1 MAGIIADPEWTKVP
15 VKDVKDRLTGKIDY
29 GNNRPIVAN
38 SPNVMRYWE
47 NHASYPFKSHD
58 LWFLT
63 ENMRWGQIS
72 RNTDTKA
79 IIDRVNREDIWRA
92 AAKELKIAADRIPT
106 STSRGIET
114 FFDGVKFDPSNPTAY
129 LKSLKIKQA

>member
-1 MAGIIADPEWTKVP
+1 MAKVISDAEWAKVP
-15 VKDVKDRLTGKIDY
+15 VKDVKDRLTGTINY
-29 GNNRPIVAN
+29 GNNRPIAEN
-38 SPNVMRYWE
+38 SPNIMRYWE
-47 NHASYPFKSHD
+47 NHASYPYKSHD

-72 RNTDTKA
+72 TNTDAKQ

-92 AAKELKIAADRIPT
+92 AAKELNLAAAQIPA
-106 STSRGIET
+106 STSRGVET

-129 LKSLKIKQA
+129 LNSLKIKQA